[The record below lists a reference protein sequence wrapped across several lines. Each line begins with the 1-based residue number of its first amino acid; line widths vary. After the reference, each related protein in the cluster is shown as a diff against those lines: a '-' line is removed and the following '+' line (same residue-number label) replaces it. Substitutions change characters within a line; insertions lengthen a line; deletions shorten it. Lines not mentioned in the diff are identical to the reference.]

1 MRKQPASPS
10 GLLLG
15 GSPLRGPAAVTPLAA
30 ALARA
35 RAWIARSLRSLFP
48 PISRLRLRF
57 RGGLFALPIYLL
69 LVLIYPL
76 SLQQAEWV
84 RTADHFT
91 WLAILGV
98 ITGVLVGNTRMS
110 TTRGVVLGGVLG
122 AIAIVIATAMAT
134 EGNTL
139 LREKLTKLAISVNN
153 WLTQVLAGESASDP
167 TAFILFLGAT
177 SWSSAFAGTFAL
189 QRSGRPWDT
198 LLFVGFCL
206 VVNVSMAL
214 TNLLADLVV
223 FSLGSLVLLVRL
235 HIVSLQDRW
244 QRYNIVPSGEMDWR
258 LLRGG
263 LTWALVLVI
272 MAFFTPRV
280 GAAEALGR
288 AYNVFE
294 SPYHTVE
301 AEWQRFFAGVS
312 GPSKIRG
319 VTFSES
325 FRLGQSPNLSDRVV
339 MTVDAASGHFWRG
352 MTYDFYTGGSWR
364 STETDKVDKVTP
376 PVLGREK
383 FEATFEVKVG
393 SSSIVFTPNEPVK
406 VSIPVQF
413 QTGSDRTYSTAVRA
427 VRAAQAQDKYTVTSY
442 VSVADKA
449 ALRRAPNGY
458 SDYIKQKYLQ
468 LPSTVTQRTKEL
480 AHRIA
485 KDEND
490 PYDIAEAIESYLR
503 TTYHYAPS
511 VKAPPPGRD
520 PVDFFLFDAKE
531 DFCEYFAAAMAVMLR
546 EVGIPSRVVEGYTTG
561 TLDPNTGKYV
571 VKELDAH
578 AWVEAYFPTFGWIEF
593 EPTPSQAPFLRV
605 DSDLTGSTSFGGDEN
620 ERPIEDPD
628 NPRLNREGEGLGRT
642 DLDPGADSGATLA
655 GEEPFD
661 PKPMLFL
668 LALIAALA
676 VGAWTRFQMR
686 FRGQRPIDAA
696 WGKARLLAAY
706 AGYHAHPAQ
715 TSYEYAAML
724 GDAVPDAKT
733 AIQDIADSRV
743 RDRYTPVGAS
753 TDDELRATSAWRRLA
768 RTLLSLVP
776 ARIVSLFARIN
787 R

>member
-1 MRKQPASPS
+1 LRKSVAVQPT
-10 GLLLG
+10 
-15 GSPLRGPAAVTPLAA
+15 RVDAAIEQ
-30 ALARA
+30 A
-35 RAWIARSLRSLFP
+35 RAWTMRTLRSLFP
-48 PISRLRLRF
+48 RPARRRLRF
-57 RGGLFALPIYLL
+57 RGGWFALPIYVL

-84 RTADHFT
+84 RAADHFT

-110 TTRGVVLGGVLG
+110 TTRAILLGGVLG
-122 AIAIVIATAMAT
+122 AIAIVIATSMAT
-134 EGNTL
+134 EGNAI
-139 LREKLTKLAISVNN
+139 LREKLVKLAINVNN

-177 SWSSAFAGTFAL
+177 TWSSAFVGTFAL
-189 QRSGRPWDT
+189 QRTGRPWDM

-206 VVNVSMAL
+206 IVNVSMAL

-223 FSLGSLVLLVRL
+223 FSLASLVLLVRL
-235 HIVSLQDRW
+235 HIVLLQDRW

-280 GAAEALGR
+280 GAAEVLGR

-294 SPYHTVE
+294 SPYHSVE

-312 GPSKIRG
+312 GPSKMRG
-319 VTFSES
+319 VSFTES

-339 MTVDAASGHFWRG
+339 MTVDAASGHFWRA

-364 STETDKVDKVTP
+364 NTETDRVDKVAVP
-376 PVLGREK
+376 ALGRER
-383 FEATFEVKVG
+383 FDATFEINVQQPGGLLFVA
-393 SSSIVFTPNEPVK
+393 NEPVK
-406 VSIPVQF
+406 VNIPAQF
-413 QTGSDRTYSTAVRA
+413 QTGADRTYSTGMRA
-427 VRAAQAQDKYTVTSY
+427 MRGGQASEKYTVTSF

-449 ALRRAPNGY
+449 VLRRGPTGY

-468 LPSTVTQRTKEL
+468 LPSTLPQRVKDL

-485 KDEND
+485 KDETNN
-490 PYDIAEAIESYLR
+490 YDMAEAIESYLR
-503 TTYHYAPS
+503 TTYHYAPQ
-511 VKAPPPGRD
+511 VKAAPPGRD
-520 PVDFFLFDAKE
+520 PVDYFLFDLKE
-531 DFCEYFAAAMAVMLR
+531 DFCEYFSASMTVMLR
-546 EVGIPSRVVEGYTTG
+546 ELGIPARVVEGYTTG

-593 EPTPSQAPFLRV
+593 EPTPSQAPFLRI
-605 DSDLTGSTSFGGDEN
+605 DSDLTGGATLPGDE
-620 ERPIEDPD
+620 RGIDDPD
-628 NPRLNREGEGLGRT
+628 NPRVARDESEGLGRS
-642 DLDPGADSGATLA
+642 DLDPGLESASSDLD
-655 GEEPFD
+655 EPFD
-661 PKPMLFL
+661 PKPMLGVL
-668 LALIAALA
+668 LIIALLML
-676 VGAWTRFQMR
+676 GAWTRFQMR

-706 AGYHAHPAQ
+706 AGYHPHPAQ

-733 AIQDIADSRV
+733 AILDIAESRV
-743 RDRYTPVGAS
+743 RDRYTPVGA
-753 TDDELRATSAWRRLA
+753 TADDEARAISAWRRLA
-768 RTLLSLVP
+768 RTLMSLVP
-776 ARIVSLFARIN
+776 ARLVSFVARIKS
-787 R
+787 

>member
-1 MRKQPASPS
+1 MRKSVAVQPT
-10 GLLLG
+10 
-15 GSPLRGPAAVTPLAA
+15 RVDAAIEQ
-30 ALARA
+30 A
-35 RAWIARSLRSLFP
+35 RAWTMRTLRSLFP
-48 PISRLRLRF
+48 RPARRRLRF
-57 RGGLFALPIYLL
+57 RGGWFALPIYVL

-84 RTADHFT
+84 RAADHFT

-110 TTRGVVLGGVLG
+110 TTRAILLGGVLG
-122 AIAIVIATAMAT
+122 AIAIVIATSMAT
-134 EGNTL
+134 EGNAI
-139 LREKLTKLAISVNN
+139 LREKLVKLAINVNN

-177 SWSSAFAGTFAL
+177 TWSSAFVGTFAL
-189 QRSGRPWDT
+189 QRTGRPWDM

-206 VVNVSMAL
+206 IVNVSMAL

-223 FSLGSLVLLVRL
+223 FSLASLVLLVRL
-235 HIVSLQDRW
+235 HIVLLQDRW

-280 GAAEALGR
+280 GAAEVLGK

-294 SPYHTVE
+294 SPYHSVE
-301 AEWQRFFAGVS
+301 TEWQRFFAGVS
-312 GPSKIRG
+312 GPSKVRG
-319 VTFSES
+319 VSFTES

-339 MTVDAASGHFWRG
+339 MTVDAASGHFWRA

-364 STETDKVDKVTP
+364 NTETDRVDKVAVP
-376 PVLGREK
+376 ALGRER
-383 FEATFEVKVG
+383 FDATFEINVQQPGGLLFVA
-393 SSSIVFTPNEPVK
+393 NEPVR
-406 VSIPVQF
+406 VNIPAQF
-413 QTGSDRTYSTAVRA
+413 QTGADRTYSTGMRA
-427 VRAAQAQDKYTVTSY
+427 VRGGQASEKYTVTSF

-449 ALRRAPNGY
+449 VLRRGPTGY

-468 LPSTVTQRTKEL
+468 LPSTLPQRVKDL

-485 KDEND
+485 KDETNN
-490 PYDIAEAIESYLR
+490 YDMAEAIESYLR
-503 TTYHYAPS
+503 TTYHYAPQ
-511 VKAPPPGRD
+511 VKAAPPGRD
-520 PVDFFLFDAKE
+520 PVDYFLFDLKE
-531 DFCEYFAAAMAVMLR
+531 DFCEYFSASMTVMLR
-546 EVGIPSRVVEGYTTG
+546 ELGIPARVVEGYTTG

-593 EPTPSQAPFLRV
+593 EPTPSQAPFLRI
-605 DSDLTGSTSFGGDEN
+605 DSDLTGGATLPGDE
-620 ERPIEDPD
+620 RGIDDPD
-628 NPRLNREGEGLGRT
+628 NPRVTRDESEGLGRS
-642 DLDPGADSGATLA
+642 DLDPGLESASSDL
-655 GEEPFD
+655 EEPFD
-661 PKPMLFL
+661 PKPMLGVL
-668 LALIAALA
+668 LIIALL
-676 VGAWTRFQMR
+676 VLGAWTRFQMR

-706 AGYHAHPAQ
+706 AGYHPHPAQ

-733 AIQDIADSRV
+733 AILDIAESRV
-743 RDRYTPVGAS
+743 RDRYTPVGA
-753 TDDELRATSAWRRLA
+753 TADDEARAISAWRRLA
-768 RTLLSLVP
+768 RTLMSLVP
-776 ARIVSLFARIN
+776 ARLVSFVARIKS
-787 R
+787 

>member
-1 MRKQPASPS
+1 LRKSVAVQPT
-10 GLLLG
+10 
-15 GSPLRGPAAVTPLAA
+15 RVDAAIEQ
-30 ALARA
+30 A
-35 RAWIARSLRSLFP
+35 RAWTMRTLRSLFP
-48 PISRLRLRF
+48 RPARRRLRF
-57 RGGLFALPIYLL
+57 RGGWFALPIYVL

-84 RTADHFT
+84 RAADHFT

-110 TTRGVVLGGVLG
+110 TTRAILLGGVLG
-122 AIAIVIATAMAT
+122 AIAIVIATSMAT
-134 EGNTL
+134 EGNAI
-139 LREKLTKLAISVNN
+139 LREKLVKLAINVNN

-177 SWSSAFAGTFAL
+177 TWSSAFVGTFAL
-189 QRSGRPWDT
+189 QRTGRPWDM

-206 VVNVSMAL
+206 IVNVSMAL

-223 FSLGSLVLLVRL
+223 FSLASLVLLVRL
-235 HIVSLQDRW
+235 HIVLLQDRW

-280 GAAEALGR
+280 GAAEVLGR

-294 SPYHTVE
+294 SPYHSVE

-312 GPSKIRG
+312 GPSKMRG
-319 VTFSES
+319 VSFTES

-339 MTVDAASGHFWRG
+339 MTVDAASGHFWRA

-364 STETDKVDKVTP
+364 NTETDRVDKVAVP
-376 PVLGREK
+376 ALGRER
-383 FEATFEVKVG
+383 FDATFEINVQQPGGLLFVA
-393 SSSIVFTPNEPVK
+393 NEPVK
-406 VSIPVQF
+406 VNIPAQF
-413 QTGSDRTYSTAVRA
+413 QTGADRTYSTGMRA
-427 VRAAQAQDKYTVTSY
+427 VRGGQASEKYTVTSF

-449 ALRRAPNGY
+449 VLRRGPTGY

-468 LPSTVTQRTKEL
+468 LPSTLPQRVKDL

-485 KDEND
+485 KDETNN
-490 PYDIAEAIESYLR
+490 YDMAEAIESYLR
-503 TTYHYAPS
+503 TTYHYAPQ
-511 VKAPPPGRD
+511 VKAAPPGRD
-520 PVDFFLFDAKE
+520 PVDYFLFDLKE
-531 DFCEYFAAAMAVMLR
+531 DFCEYFSASMTVMLR
-546 EVGIPSRVVEGYTTG
+546 ELGIPARVVEGYTTG

-593 EPTPSQAPFLRV
+593 EPTPSQAPFLRI
-605 DSDLTGSTSFGGDEN
+605 DSDLTGGATLPGDE
-620 ERPIEDPD
+620 RGIDDPD
-628 NPRLNREGEGLGRT
+628 NPRVARDESEGLGRS
-642 DLDPGADSGATLA
+642 DLDPGLESASSDLD
-655 GEEPFD
+655 EPFD
-661 PKPMLFL
+661 PKPMLGVL
-668 LALIAALA
+668 LIIALLML
-676 VGAWTRFQMR
+676 GAWTRFQMR

-706 AGYHAHPAQ
+706 AGYHPHPAQ

-733 AIQDIADSRV
+733 AILDIAESRV
-743 RDRYTPVGAS
+743 RDRYTPVGA
-753 TDDELRATSAWRRLA
+753 TADDEARAISAWRRLA
-768 RTLLSLVP
+768 RTLMSLVP
-776 ARIVSLFARIN
+776 ARLVSFVARIKS
-787 R
+787 

>member
-1 MRKQPASPS
+1 MRKSVAVQPT
-10 GLLLG
+10 
-15 GSPLRGPAAVTPLAA
+15 RVDAAIEQ
-30 ALARA
+30 A
-35 RAWIARSLRSLFP
+35 RAWTMRTLRSLFP
-48 PISRLRLRF
+48 RPARRRLRF
-57 RGGLFALPIYLL
+57 RGGWFALPIYVL

-84 RTADHFT
+84 RAADHFT

-110 TTRGVVLGGVLG
+110 TTRAILLGGVLG
-122 AIAIVIATAMAT
+122 AIAIVIATSMAT
-134 EGNTL
+134 EGNAI
-139 LREKLTKLAISVNN
+139 LREKLVKLAINVNN

-177 SWSSAFAGTFAL
+177 TWSSAFVGTFAL
-189 QRSGRPWDT
+189 QRTGRPWDM

-206 VVNVSMAL
+206 IVNVSMAL

-223 FSLGSLVLLVRL
+223 FSLASLVLLVRL
-235 HIVSLQDRW
+235 HIVLLQDRW

-280 GAAEALGR
+280 GAAEVLGR

-294 SPYHTVE
+294 SPYHSVE

-312 GPSKIRG
+312 GPSKMRG
-319 VTFSES
+319 VSFTES

-339 MTVDAASGHFWRG
+339 MTVDAASGHFWRA

-364 STETDKVDKVTP
+364 NTETDRVDKVAVP
-376 PVLGREK
+376 ALGRER
-383 FEATFEVKVG
+383 FDATFEINVQQPGGLLFVA
-393 SSSIVFTPNEPVK
+393 NEPVK
-406 VSIPVQF
+406 VNIPAQF
-413 QTGSDRTYSTAVRA
+413 QTGADRTYSTGMRA
-427 VRAAQAQDKYTVTSY
+427 VRGGQASEKYTVTSF

-449 ALRRAPNGY
+449 VLRRGPTGY

-468 LPSTVTQRTKEL
+468 LPSTLPQRVKDL

-485 KDEND
+485 KDETNN
-490 PYDIAEAIESYLR
+490 YDMAEAIESYLR
-503 TTYHYAPS
+503 TTYHYAPQ
-511 VKAPPPGRD
+511 VRAAPPGRD
-520 PVDFFLFDAKE
+520 PVDYFLFDLKE
-531 DFCEYFAAAMAVMLR
+531 DFCEYFSASMTVMLR
-546 EVGIPSRVVEGYTTG
+546 ELGIPARVVEGYTTG

-593 EPTPSQAPFLRV
+593 EPTPSQAPFLRI
-605 DSDLTGSTSFGGDEN
+605 DSDLTGGATLPGDE
-620 ERPIEDPD
+620 RGIDDPD
-628 NPRLNREGEGLGRT
+628 NPRVARDESEGLGRS
-642 DLDPGADSGATLA
+642 DLDPGLESASSDLD
-655 GEEPFD
+655 EPFD
-661 PKPMLFL
+661 PKPMLGVL
-668 LALIAALA
+668 LIIALLML
-676 VGAWTRFQMR
+676 GAWTRFQMR

-706 AGYHAHPAQ
+706 AGYHPHPAQ

-733 AIQDIADSRV
+733 AILDIAESRV
-743 RDRYTPVGAS
+743 RDRYTPVGA
-753 TDDELRATSAWRRLA
+753 TADDEARAISAWRRLA
-768 RTLLSLVP
+768 RTLMSLVP
-776 ARIVSLFARIN
+776 ARLVSFVARIKS
-787 R
+787 

>member
-1 MRKQPASPS
+1 MRKSVAVQPT
-10 GLLLG
+10 
-15 GSPLRGPAAVTPLAA
+15 RVDAAIEQ
-30 ALARA
+30 A
-35 RAWIARSLRSLFP
+35 RAWTMRTLRSLFP
-48 PISRLRLRF
+48 RPARRRLRF
-57 RGGLFALPIYLL
+57 RGGWFALPIYVL

-84 RTADHFT
+84 RAADHFT

-110 TTRGVVLGGVLG
+110 TTRAILLGGVLG
-122 AIAIVIATAMAT
+122 AIAIVIATSMAT
-134 EGNTL
+134 EGNAI
-139 LREKLTKLAISVNN
+139 LREKLVKLAINVNN

-177 SWSSAFAGTFAL
+177 TWSSAFVGTFAL
-189 QRSGRPWDT
+189 QRTGRPWDM

-206 VVNVSMAL
+206 IVNVSMAL

-223 FSLGSLVLLVRL
+223 FSLASLVLLVRL
-235 HIVSLQDRW
+235 HIVLLQDRW

-280 GAAEALGR
+280 GAAEVLGR

-294 SPYHTVE
+294 SPYHSVE

-312 GPSKIRG
+312 GPSKMRG
-319 VTFSES
+319 VSFTES

-339 MTVDAASGHFWRG
+339 MTVDAASGHFWRA

-364 STETDKVDKVTP
+364 NTETDRVDKVAVP
-376 PVLGREK
+376 ALGRER
-383 FEATFEVKVG
+383 FDATFEINVQQPGGLLFVA
-393 SSSIVFTPNEPVK
+393 NEPVK
-406 VSIPVQF
+406 VNIPAQF
-413 QTGSDRTYSTAVRA
+413 QTGADRTYSTGMRA
-427 VRAAQAQDKYTVTSY
+427 VRGGQASEKYTVTSF

-449 ALRRAPNGY
+449 VLRRGPTGY

-468 LPSTVTQRTKEL
+468 LPSTLPQRVKDL

-485 KDEND
+485 KDETNN
-490 PYDIAEAIESYLR
+490 YDMAEAIESYLR
-503 TTYHYAPS
+503 TTYHYAPQ
-511 VKAPPPGRD
+511 VKAAPPGRD
-520 PVDFFLFDAKE
+520 PVDYFLFDLKE
-531 DFCEYFAAAMAVMLR
+531 DFCEYFSASMTVMLR
-546 EVGIPSRVVEGYTTG
+546 ELGIPARVVEGYTTG

-593 EPTPSQAPFLRV
+593 EPTPSQAPFLRI
-605 DSDLTGSTSFGGDEN
+605 DSDLTGGATLPGDE
-620 ERPIEDPD
+620 RGIDDPD
-628 NPRLNREGEGLGRT
+628 NPRVARDESEGLGRS
-642 DLDPGADSGATLA
+642 DLDPGLESASSDLD
-655 GEEPFD
+655 EPFD
-661 PKPMLFL
+661 PKPMLGVL
-668 LALIAALA
+668 LIIALLML
-676 VGAWTRFQMR
+676 GAWTRFQMR

-706 AGYHAHPAQ
+706 AGYHPHPAQ

-733 AIQDIADSRV
+733 AILDIAESRV
-743 RDRYTPVGAS
+743 RDRYTPVGA
-753 TDDELRATSAWRRLA
+753 TADDEARAISAWRRLA
-768 RTLLSLVP
+768 RTLMSLVP
-776 ARIVSLFARIN
+776 ARLVSFVARIKS
-787 R
+787 

>member
-1 MRKQPASPS
+1 MRKSVAVQPT
-10 GLLLG
+10 
-15 GSPLRGPAAVTPLAA
+15 RVDAAIEQ
-30 ALARA
+30 A
-35 RAWIARSLRSLFP
+35 RAWTMRTLRSLFP
-48 PISRLRLRF
+48 RPARRRLRF
-57 RGGLFALPIYLL
+57 RGGWFALPIYVL

-84 RTADHFT
+84 RAADHFT

-110 TTRGVVLGGVLG
+110 TTRAIVLGGVLG
-122 AIAIVIATAMAT
+122 AIAIVIATSMAT
-134 EGNTL
+134 EGNAI
-139 LREKLTKLAISVNN
+139 LREKLVKLAINVNN

-177 SWSSAFAGTFAL
+177 TWSSAFVGTFAL
-189 QRSGRPWDT
+189 QRTGRPWDM

-206 VVNVSMAL
+206 IVNVSMAL

-223 FSLGSLVLLVRL
+223 FSLASLVLLVRL
-235 HIVSLQDRW
+235 HIVLLQDRW

-280 GAAEALGR
+280 GAAEVLGR

-294 SPYHTVE
+294 SPYHSVE

-312 GPSKIRG
+312 GPSKMRG
-319 VTFSES
+319 VSFTES

-339 MTVDAASGHFWRG
+339 MTVDAASGHFWRA

-364 STETDKVDKVTP
+364 NTETDRVDKVAVP
-376 PVLGREK
+376 ALGRER
-383 FEATFEVKVG
+383 FDATFEINVQQPGGLLFVA
-393 SSSIVFTPNEPVK
+393 NEPVK
-406 VSIPVQF
+406 VNIPAQF
-413 QTGSDRTYSTAVRA
+413 QTGADRTYSTGMRA
-427 VRAAQAQDKYTVTSY
+427 VRGGQASEKYTVTSF

-449 ALRRAPNGY
+449 VLRRGPTGY

-468 LPSTVTQRTKEL
+468 LPSTLPQRVKDL

-485 KDEND
+485 KDETNN
-490 PYDIAEAIESYLR
+490 YDMAEAIESYLR
-503 TTYHYAPS
+503 TTYHYAPQ
-511 VKAPPPGRD
+511 VKAAPPGRD
-520 PVDFFLFDAKE
+520 PVDYFLFDLKE
-531 DFCEYFAAAMAVMLR
+531 DFCEYFSASMTVMLR
-546 EVGIPSRVVEGYTTG
+546 ELGIPARVVEGYTTG

-593 EPTPSQAPFLRV
+593 EPTPSQAPFLRI
-605 DSDLTGSTSFGGDEN
+605 DSDLTGGATLPGDE
-620 ERPIEDPD
+620 RGIDDPD
-628 NPRLNREGEGLGRT
+628 NPRVARDESEGLGRS
-642 DLDPGADSGATLA
+642 DLDPGLESASSDLD
-655 GEEPFD
+655 EPFD
-661 PKPMLFL
+661 PKPMLGVL
-668 LALIAALA
+668 LIIALLML
-676 VGAWTRFQMR
+676 GAWTRFQMR

-706 AGYHAHPAQ
+706 AGYHPHPAQ

-733 AIQDIADSRV
+733 AILDIAESRV
-743 RDRYTPVGAS
+743 RDRYTPVGA
-753 TDDELRATSAWRRLA
+753 TADDEARAISAWRRLA
-768 RTLLSLVP
+768 RTLMSLVP
-776 ARIVSLFARIN
+776 ARLVSFVARIKS
-787 R
+787 

>member
-1 MRKQPASPS
+1 LRKSVAVQPT
-10 GLLLG
+10 
-15 GSPLRGPAAVTPLAA
+15 RVDAAIEQ
-30 ALARA
+30 A
-35 RAWIARSLRSLFP
+35 RAWTMRTLRSLFP
-48 PISRLRLRF
+48 RPARRRLRF
-57 RGGLFALPIYLL
+57 RGGWFALPIYVL

-84 RTADHFT
+84 RAADHFT

-110 TTRGVVLGGVLG
+110 TTRAILLGGVLG
-122 AIAIVIATAMAT
+122 AIAIVIATSMAT
-134 EGNTL
+134 EGNAI
-139 LREKLTKLAISVNN
+139 LREKLVKLAINVNN

-177 SWSSAFAGTFAL
+177 TWSSAFVGTFAL
-189 QRSGRPWDT
+189 QRTGRPWDM

-206 VVNVSMAL
+206 IVNVSMAL

-223 FSLGSLVLLVRL
+223 FSLASLVLLVRL
-235 HIVSLQDRW
+235 HIVLLQDRW

-280 GAAEALGR
+280 GAAEVLGR

-294 SPYHTVE
+294 SPYHSVE

-312 GPSKIRG
+312 GPSKMRG
-319 VTFSES
+319 VSFTES

-339 MTVDAASGHFWRG
+339 MTVDAASGHFWRA

-364 STETDKVDKVTP
+364 NTETDRVDKVAVP
-376 PVLGREK
+376 ALGRER
-383 FEATFEVKVG
+383 FDATFEINVQQPGGLLFVA
-393 SSSIVFTPNEPVK
+393 NEPVK
-406 VSIPVQF
+406 VNIPAQF
-413 QTGSDRTYSTAVRA
+413 QTGADRTYSTGMRA
-427 VRAAQAQDKYTVTSY
+427 VRGGQASEKYTVTSF

-449 ALRRAPNGY
+449 VLRRGPTGY

-468 LPSTVTQRTKEL
+468 LPSTLPQRVKDL

-485 KDEND
+485 KDETNN
-490 PYDIAEAIESYLR
+490 YDMAEAIESYLR
-503 TTYHYAPS
+503 TTYHYAPQ
-511 VKAPPPGRD
+511 VKAAPPGRD
-520 PVDFFLFDAKE
+520 PVDYFLFDLKE
-531 DFCEYFAAAMAVMLR
+531 DFCEYFSASMTVMLR
-546 EVGIPSRVVEGYTTG
+546 ELGIPARVVEGYTTG

-593 EPTPSQAPFLRV
+593 EPTPSQAPFLRI
-605 DSDLTGSTSFGGDEN
+605 DSDLTGGATLPGDE
-620 ERPIEDPD
+620 RGIDDPD
-628 NPRLNREGEGLGRT
+628 NPRVARDESEGLGRS
-642 DLDPGADSGATLA
+642 DLDPGLESASSDL
-655 GEEPFD
+655 EEPFD
-661 PKPMLFL
+661 PKPMLGVL
-668 LALIAALA
+668 LIIALLML
-676 VGAWTRFQMR
+676 GAWTRFQMR

-706 AGYHAHPAQ
+706 AGYHPHPAQ

-733 AIQDIADSRV
+733 AILDIAESRV
-743 RDRYTPVGAS
+743 RDRYTPVGA
-753 TDDELRATSAWRRLA
+753 TADDEARAISAWRRLA
-768 RTLLSLVP
+768 RTLMSLVP
-776 ARIVSLFARIN
+776 ARLVSFVARIKS
-787 R
+787 

>member
-1 MRKQPASPS
+1 MR
-10 GLLLG
+10 
-15 GSPLRGPAAVTPLAA
+15 T
-30 ALARA
+30 
-35 RAWIARSLRSLFP
+35 LRSLFP
-48 PISRLRLRF
+48 RPARRRLRF
-57 RGGLFALPIYLL
+57 RGGWFALPIYVL

-84 RTADHFT
+84 RAADHFT

-110 TTRGVVLGGVLG
+110 TTRAILLGGVLG
-122 AIAIVIATAMAT
+122 AIAIVIATSMAT
-134 EGNTL
+134 EGNAI
-139 LREKLTKLAISVNN
+139 LREKLVKLAINVNN

-177 SWSSAFAGTFAL
+177 TWSSAFVGTFAL
-189 QRSGRPWDT
+189 QRTGRPWDM

-206 VVNVSMAL
+206 IVNVSMAL

-223 FSLGSLVLLVRL
+223 FSLASLVLLVRL
-235 HIVSLQDRW
+235 HIVLLQDRW

-280 GAAEALGR
+280 GAAEVLGR

-294 SPYHTVE
+294 SPYHSVE

-312 GPSKIRG
+312 GPSKMRG
-319 VTFSES
+319 VSFTES

-339 MTVDAASGHFWRG
+339 MTVDAASGHFWRA

-364 STETDKVDKVTP
+364 NTETDRVDKVAVP
-376 PVLGREK
+376 ALGRER
-383 FEATFEVKVG
+383 FDATFEINVQQPGGLLFVA
-393 SSSIVFTPNEPVK
+393 NEPVK
-406 VSIPVQF
+406 VNIPAQF
-413 QTGSDRTYSTAVRA
+413 QTGADRTYSTGMRA
-427 VRAAQAQDKYTVTSY
+427 VRGGQASEKYTVTSF

-449 ALRRAPNGY
+449 VLRRGPTGY

-468 LPSTVTQRTKEL
+468 LPSTLPQRVKDL

-485 KDEND
+485 KDETNN
-490 PYDIAEAIESYLR
+490 YDMAEAIESYLR
-503 TTYHYAPS
+503 TTYHYAPQ
-511 VKAPPPGRD
+511 VKAAPPGRD
-520 PVDFFLFDAKE
+520 PVDYFLFDLKE
-531 DFCEYFAAAMAVMLR
+531 DFCEYFSASMTVMLR
-546 EVGIPSRVVEGYTTG
+546 ELGIPARVVEGYTTG

-593 EPTPSQAPFLRV
+593 EPTPSQAPFLRI
-605 DSDLTGSTSFGGDEN
+605 DSDLTGGATLPGDE
-620 ERPIEDPD
+620 RGIDDPD
-628 NPRLNREGEGLGRT
+628 NPRVARDESEGLGRS
-642 DLDPGADSGATLA
+642 DLDPGLESASSDLD
-655 GEEPFD
+655 EPFD
-661 PKPMLFL
+661 PKPMLGVL
-668 LALIAALA
+668 LIIALL
-676 VGAWTRFQMR
+676 VLGAWTRFQMR

-706 AGYHAHPAQ
+706 AGYHPHPAQ

-733 AIQDIADSRV
+733 AILDIAESRV
-743 RDRYTPVGAS
+743 RDRYTPVGA
-753 TDDELRATSAWRRLA
+753 TADDEARAISAWRRLA
-768 RTLLSLVP
+768 RTLMSLVP
-776 ARIVSLFARIN
+776 ARLVSFVARIKS
-787 R
+787 

>member
-1 MRKQPASPS
+1 MRKSVAVQPT
-10 GLLLG
+10 
-15 GSPLRGPAAVTPLAA
+15 RVDAAIEQ
-30 ALARA
+30 A
-35 RAWIARSLRSLFP
+35 RAWTMRTLRSLFP
-48 PISRLRLRF
+48 RPARRRLRF
-57 RGGLFALPIYLL
+57 RGGWFALPIYVL

-84 RTADHFT
+84 RAADHFT

-110 TTRGVVLGGVLG
+110 TTRAIVLGGVLG
-122 AIAIVIATAMAT
+122 AIAIVIATSMAT
-134 EGNTL
+134 EGNAI
-139 LREKLTKLAISVNN
+139 LREKLVKLAINVNN

-177 SWSSAFAGTFAL
+177 TWSSAFVGTFAL
-189 QRSGRPWDT
+189 QRTGRPWDM

-206 VVNVSMAL
+206 IVNVSMAL

-223 FSLGSLVLLVRL
+223 FSLASLVLLVRL
-235 HIVSLQDRW
+235 HIVLLQDRW

-280 GAAEALGR
+280 GAAEVLGR

-294 SPYHTVE
+294 SPYHSVE

-312 GPSKIRG
+312 GPSKMRG
-319 VTFSES
+319 VSFTES

-339 MTVDAASGHFWRG
+339 MTVDAASGHFWRA

-364 STETDKVDKVTP
+364 NTETDRVDKVAVP
-376 PVLGREK
+376 ALGRER
-383 FEATFEVKVG
+383 FDATFEINVQQPGGLLFVA
-393 SSSIVFTPNEPVK
+393 NEPVK
-406 VSIPVQF
+406 VNIPAQF
-413 QTGSDRTYSTAVRA
+413 QTGADRTYSTGMRA
-427 VRAAQAQDKYTVTSY
+427 VRGGQASEKYTVTSF

-449 ALRRAPNGY
+449 VLRRGPTGY

-468 LPSTVTQRTKEL
+468 LPSTLPQRVKDL

-485 KDEND
+485 KDETNN
-490 PYDIAEAIESYLR
+490 YDMAEAIESYLR
-503 TTYHYAPS
+503 TTYHYAPQ
-511 VKAPPPGRD
+511 VRAAPPGRD
-520 PVDFFLFDAKE
+520 PVDYFLFDLKE
-531 DFCEYFAAAMAVMLR
+531 DFCEYFSASMTVMLR
-546 EVGIPSRVVEGYTTG
+546 ELGIPARVVEGYTTG

-593 EPTPSQAPFLRV
+593 EPTPSQAPFLRI
-605 DSDLTGSTSFGGDEN
+605 DSDLTGGATLPGDE
-620 ERPIEDPD
+620 RGIDDPD
-628 NPRLNREGEGLGRT
+628 NPRVARDESEGLGRS
-642 DLDPGADSGATLA
+642 DLDPGLESASSDLD
-655 GEEPFD
+655 EPFD
-661 PKPMLFL
+661 PKPMLGVL
-668 LALIAALA
+668 LIIALLML
-676 VGAWTRFQMR
+676 GAWTRFQMR

-706 AGYHAHPAQ
+706 AGYHPHPAQ

-733 AIQDIADSRV
+733 AILDIAESRV
-743 RDRYTPVGAS
+743 RDRYTPVGA
-753 TDDELRATSAWRRLA
+753 TADDEARAISAWRRLA
-768 RTLLSLVP
+768 RTLMSLVP
-776 ARIVSLFARIN
+776 ARLVSFVARIKS
-787 R
+787 